1 MVKSGRLTVPHPQ
14 WLDWST
20 YYRLF
25 SSSALPSY
33 FLFSLLCLASFLQST
48 LARWRPSLPPPS
60 QVASSVPG
68 SVHLL
73 ASLVPAMLSSCPAQF
88 LSSSVPAQPISPS
101 AVQISSRSAPLST
114 LSSLPTRPPAPG
126 LMGCPPSCP
135 PGPPPGPSYTNRS
148 NIRTILATIFPCFL
162 SEGAG
167 EAGGGEEEE

>member
-1 MVKSGRLTVPHPQ
+1 MKSGRLTVPPPQ

-48 LARWRPSLPPPS
+48 LVRWRPSPPPPS

-73 ASLVPAMLSSCPAQF
+73 ASLVPTMLSSCPAQF
-88 LSSSVPAQPISPS
+88 LSSSVPAQPIRPSPCPNHFPIS
-101 AVQISSRSAPLST
+101 SPQHPQLPTHQASSSRANGVPPQLSSRS
-114 LSSLPTRPPAPG
+114 SSRAQLHQQV
-126 LMGCPPSCP
+126 
-135 PGPPPGPSYTNRS
+135 
-148 NIRTILATIFPCFL
+148 
-162 SEGAG
+162 
-167 EAGGGEEEE
+167 